1 MVQWTFLRKLG
12 IKEAQTKRKNYF
24 SILYQYISPSLF
36 AIVFAVTIM
45 TGMYS
50 SFQQLWKYLLILQ
63 LMGTILLQYS
73 LEKSFLSHLHNEAFL
88 KFFPEY
94 TMNFILLQVLAKI
107 IKWYTPFCLFCI
119 TLLGMYTEISFL
131 MYSLFSILFYCTIL
145 LFQVALT
152 FLLKFLKNCL
162 RMGFIKAFQ
171 LLSFIFFLYGTSFLS
186 LESTFLILKRL
197 DTGVVWIDKF
207 PAVYTNLFNW
217 LTLFSVSLS
226 TIFILTYVYKKGSQ
240 QVGLFIWQRQLYR
253 ASSTVWVENVI
264 NRFYS
269 LNMSNTEKILF
280 EKDVK
285 NHLRGNRYMVFYMV
299 ILQLVY
305 LGSVIYIRVLFG
317 QDQTLFE
324 HLEFSRMVLGWIL
337 IQQFIVGGLTF
348 HAKEQLEIGR
358 DQQLLCVY
366 QIEISN
372 EHLVTIKSRLLTVL
386 FFPKIGIL
394 FGGFI
399 MWEMAQ
405 GQYRVMV
412 EYMYVWA
419 VCWMIQRTVVL
430 WRVKEIN
437 GLNSQSTCVQFFS
450 FLLITIAGVLFFFYY
465 THSVES
471 TPRYHVLFLSS
482 SILLYAFHRFLN
494 IRKEVNMND

>member
-1 MVQWTFLRKLG
+1 MNKKEYSYLFVEYFL
-12 IKEAQTKRKNYF
+12 
-24 SILYQYISPSLF
+24 PSLF
-36 AIVFAVTIM
+36 TIVLALTIM

-50 SFQQLWKYLLILQ
+50 SFQQLWNYLLILQ

-73 LEKSFLSHLHNEAFL
+73 LEKSFLSHLHKEVFL
-88 KFFPEY
+88 RFFPEY
-94 TMNFILLQVLAKI
+94 TMDFIFLQVLVKA
-107 IKWYTPFCLFCI
+107 IKWYTPLCMFCL
-119 TLLGMYTEISFL
+119 TLLGIYMEISFS

-145 LFQVALT
+145 LFQVALA
-152 FLLKFLKNCL
+152 FLLRLLRNCL
-162 RMGFIKAFQ
+162 RMGFIKVFQ
-171 LLSFIFFLYGTSFLS
+171 ILSFISFLYATSFLS
-186 LESTFLILKRL
+186 LESTFLILKHL
-197 DTGVVWIDKF
+197 DTGVVSIDKV

-217 LTLFSVSLS
+217 LTLFIVALLS
-226 TIFILTYVYKKGSQ
+226 IFIITYAYKKGSQ
-240 QVGLFIWQRQLYR
+240 QIGLFIWQRQLYR
-253 ASSTVWVENVI
+253 AFSTVWVENLL

-280 EKDVK
+280 EKDLK
-285 NHLRGNRYMVFYMV
+285 DTLRENRYMVFYMV

-348 HAKEQLEIGR
+348 HSKEQLEIDK
-358 DQQLLCVY
+358 DQQLLCDY

-372 EHLVTIKSRLLTVL
+372 EQLVTIKSRVLTVL

-412 EYMYVWA
+412 EYLYVWV
-419 VCWMIQRTVVL
+419 VCWMIERTLAL

-494 IRKEVNMND
+494 IRKEVNVND